1 MLEKRYVA
9 HKAINNNVNK
19 RVLDKSPALD
29 YYNSMGWDY
38 EIMEWHTLYFGLFLI
53 DTFKVDRTQCIDIGG
68 YKGLFSSV
76 YSRHFKEVHT
86 FEPNPYAHVIA
97 KLSFKRQELPNVTLH
112 NTSLFSEEK
121 ETDFYIKFFD
131 TDKKNISGQSNT
143 EKEVIQVD
151 FEGENLHTEIIK
163 IKTKTLDSYNF
174 KPSFLKIDVEGANLD
189 VIKGGWKTITTYKP
203 FIQVENDAVL
213 ENNPIIE
220 SMLKDIG
227 YKKIDM
233 KNYTHIY
240 NGSWSMSDDYF
251 IFA

>member
-9 HKAINNNVNK
+9 DKAINNNVNK
-19 RVLDKSPALD
+19 RIFNKSPALD
-29 YYNSMGWDY
+29 YHNAMGWDY

-53 DTFKVDRTQCIDIGG
+53 DTFKISRNQCIDIGG

-86 FEPNPYAHVIA
+86 FEPNPYAHIIA
-97 KLSFKRQELPNVTLH
+97 MLSFQRQELPNVTLH
-112 NTSLFSEEK
+112 KTPLFNEEK

-143 EKEVIQVD
+143 EKEVIQE
-151 FEGENLHTEIIK
+151 EGLHTEIVK

-174 KPSFLKIDVEGANLD
+174 KPSFLKIDVEGANLN
-189 VIKGGWKTITTYKP
+189 VIKGGWDTINTYKP

-213 ENNPIIE
+213 ENNSIIE
-220 SMLKDIG
+220 DMLKDIG
-227 YKKIDM
+227 YTKINM
-233 KNYTHIY
+233 KDYSHIY
-240 NGSWSMSDDYF
+240 DGSWSMSDDYF